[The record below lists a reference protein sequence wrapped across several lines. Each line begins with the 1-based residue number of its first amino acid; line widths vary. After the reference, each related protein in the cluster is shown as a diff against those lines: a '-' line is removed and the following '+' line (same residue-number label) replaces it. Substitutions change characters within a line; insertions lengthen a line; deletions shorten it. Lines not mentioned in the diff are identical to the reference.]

1 MGAVEVFGTD
11 CTGSCAFHTGG
22 RKWSLLQ
29 QKTSKGGNSDE
40 VEKAWQRCSSAALGF
55 VTGQLYD
62 IMYIRK
68 SGRFVTAPHLLSKD
82 IWFENFPVTDDCP
95 GQSCHHVHH
104 IVCKSSSRVE
114 Q

>member
-1 MGAVEVFGTD
+1 VEPVATED
-11 CTGSCAFHTGG
+11 
-22 RKWSLLQ
+22 
-29 QKTSKGGNSDE
+29 TSKGGNSDE